1 MTTIASP
8 QRRQQ
13 RRTARLGST
22 FVLLLGAI
30 YCLIPVAWV
39 FTATTKTNQELFSTP
54 SFVPGTGF
62 LENIADLFRYADG
75 SFGLWSL
82 NSAIYAL
89 GGATL
94 STLISATAGFAFA
107 MYDFKGKRVAF
118 GILLGGVLIPGV
130 VLAIPQYFLF
140 ANLGLTN
147 SHIGVLL
154 GVIVS
159 PFGIYLARIYAEAA
173 VPKETL
179 EATRID
185 GASELRAFISVAVPM
200 MFPGLVTV
208 FLLQFIAIWNN
219 FLLPFLMLSRDETFP
234 ITIGLYTM
242 LNRGT
247 QEGVLWTQA
256 IAGSAVSIVAILL
269 VMSSLQRFWKL
280 DLLSGGVKG

>member
-1 MTTIASP
+1 MSTLTTPRSGRGLRP
-8 QRRQQ
+8 NRF
-13 RRTARLGST
+13 GST
-22 FVLLLGAI
+22 LVLIIGAV
-30 YCLIPVAWV
+30 YCLIPVVWV
-39 FTATTKTNQELFSTP
+39 FMATTKTNQELFSTLT
-54 SFVPGTGF
+54 FIPGTGF
-62 LENIADLFRYADG
+62 LDNIVSLFQYADG
-75 SFGLWSL
+75 SFALWAL
-82 NSAIYAL
+82 NSAIYAI

-94 STLISATAGFAFA
+94 STLVSAAAGFAFA
-107 MYDFKGKRVAF
+107 VYDFRGKKLAF

-130 VLAIPQYFLF
+130 VLALPQYFLF

-147 SHIGVLL
+147 THIGVLL

-173 VPKETL
+173 VPKETI

-185 GASELRAFISVAVPM
+185 GASEFRTFTSVAVPM

-219 FLLPFLMLSRDETFP
+219 FLLPFLMLSRDDTFP

-247 QEGVLWTQA
+247 QEGLLWTQA

-269 VMSSLQRFWKL
+269 VMSSLQRFWRL